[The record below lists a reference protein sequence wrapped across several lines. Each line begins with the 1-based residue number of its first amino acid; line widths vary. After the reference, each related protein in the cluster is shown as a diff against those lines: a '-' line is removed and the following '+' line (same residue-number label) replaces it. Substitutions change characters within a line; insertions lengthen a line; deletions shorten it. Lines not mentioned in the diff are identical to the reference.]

1 MNRHCCC
8 LFPYLGL
15 VGHLGRLFFYQWTH
29 VFFTIHRLIMKR
41 AASPTYFSSGDESDA
56 LLANALDEH
65 EAMLHFSDNDDDD
78 ALVQVLDQ
86 LGGALPSP
94 PLFAFH
100 FVRVGQR
107 RRWRNVVRGLT
118 YRATLH
124 QIRDARDTDN
134 IGEALTEA
142 LRIGMEQQLRLE
154 GAQPHDRVNFSIT
167 AHGFA
172 HAFQTINFTVG
183 EFLARTMRINTLLQ
197 TLADKLNSNESFEPD
212 QGFEITMAIVD
223 MPAPGRG
230 KRKRRNNPGYQ
241 SVDKFVYNKKSIIQI
256 KNKDAL
262 CCARAIVVGRAYCHK
277 DDSADAY
284 RRYKNLSNHYPIQG
298 VEARALHQQAGVPE
312 GPCGLE
318 ELQAFQQALGSNYQ
332 LYVVSA
338 SKSYMCIFKGD
349 PAPHVIGLLYK
360 DTHYETITKLPG
372 FFSRGYYCTT
382 CDKGYN
388 TEEFTHHSCQ
398 GRVCKG
404 CNRKQCPDYR
414 IGTQPT
420 TRCPRCNCLFF
431 GADCLLFHQ
440 SGTSCGKFR
449 KCPLCQ
455 SVYGVNPSKRHRCGF
470 AKCPSCEEY
479 VPIATHRCFIQPVDT
494 NPPAEGRRKKKD
506 PLQDAL
512 MVYADIEAMQ
522 LGDRSF
528 EANMLCYTT
537 SEDEE
542 IHCLRGSNCVSA
554 FIGKLE
560 ELTVPPANIQA
571 EGEDDDEDDDDDDRL
586 IFVIFHNLKGFDGN
600 FLLRVLYQQCCT
612 VETQL
617 TIGAKVLSFKYG
629 SITFKDS
636 LCFLPM
642 PLASF
647 PKTFGITE
655 LKKGY
660 FPHAFNIPA
669 NQSYVGR
676 IPDEEFYEPQE
687 MKDLEAKGEF
697 ERWHAEQEAR
707 NVAFNFQQEMENYCK
722 SDVALLRAGCEAFCA
737 QFEPIAGFNP
747 FTHSFTIA
755 GACNLFWR
763 RSLLEPDT
771 IAVRPFQGWRGARV
785 NQSKVAFQWLYFL
798 ESQIPKEGAAPDR
811 IRHARNGGEQK
822 VVAGPDSFFVDGYD
836 PVTQTVYEFHGCRWH
851 GCRSCFPRHRDIK
864 SAQNPDRTFTEMYDA
879 TLVKMQTLRNAG
891 YRVVE
896 MWECQWAKMV
906 KNPLHPAHAF
916 VKSLT
921 LPEPLVPREA
931 FFGGRTGAVSLYAII
946 DERLGELIRYL
957 DVTSLYPWV
966 NKTATYPIGHPQ
978 IITNPSH
985 LDIGRYFGLALV
997 DILPPEGLFHPVLPV
1012 RAGGKLTFPL
1022 CGTCV
1027 GEQQALPFLERTDVC
1042 SHTDAQ
1048 RALRGTWCTPE
1059 IMKAIEKGYRLL
1071 QIHEVWHFPPC
1082 QQRTGLF
1089 AEYVNTWLKIKQESA
1104 GWPGWCTD
1112 EAKKQQYL
1120 DQYKEREG
1128 IELDPQM
1135 VSKNAGR
1142 KATAKLMLN
1151 SFWGK
1156 FGERENKPQ
1165 TEAVYEPHDLY
1176 SKLTNPLLDVSQMRM
1191 CTEDLLEV
1199 VFRYKDENVTPSNKT
1214 NIFVAAF
1221 TTCWARLKLY
1231 SYLDVLGER
1240 VLYYDTDSVIYRQ
1253 LPDQPTIAV
1262 GDFLGDM
1269 TDELEG
1275 GDHIVEFVSGGAK
1288 NYGYKT
1294 QQGKVEC
1301 KVKGFKLNVRGRE
1314 SLNYE
1319 VVKRNVLA
1327 ELDDPQEERRV
1338 VPVVNPNHFK
1348 RDQASKKIGLVQQ
1361 RKQYGLVFDKRVVNP
1376 GTRTSTP
1383 YGYRRVTSDIHDLL
1397 ELLDSP

>member
-1 MNRHCCC
+1 
-8 LFPYLGL
+8 
-15 VGHLGRLFFYQWTH
+15 
-29 VFFTIHRLIMKR
+29 MKR
-41 AASPTYFSSGDESDA
+41 AASPDYFSSDDESDA
-56 LLANALDEH
+56 LLTQALDDH
-65 EAMLHFSDNDDDD
+65 ESLLQFSSDDDADD
-78 ALVQVLDQ
+78 ALVQVMEQ

-94 PLFAFH
+94 PLFAFL
-100 FVRVGQR
+100 FTRVGQR
-107 RRWRNVVRGLT
+107 RRWRNVVRGMT
-118 YRATLH
+118 FRATLE
-124 QIRDARDTDN
+124 QLRDATPSDN
-134 IGEALTEA
+134 VGEALTEA
-142 LRIGMEQQLRLE
+142 LRIGMEQQLRAE

-172 HAFQTINFTVG
+172 HAFQTINFRVG

-212 QGFEITMAIVD
+212 QGFEITMVIVD
-223 MPAPGRG
+223 MPTPGRG
-230 KRKRRNNPGYQ
+230 RHKKRNTPGQ
-241 SVDKFVYNKKSIIQI
+241 KSVQTFVHNKKTTIEI

-262 CCARAIVVGRAYCHK
+262 CCARAIVTGRAVCHK
-277 DDSADAY
+277 DESMDAF
-284 RRYKNLSNHYPIQG
+284 RRFENLKKGCPVQG
-298 VEARALHQQAGVPE
+298 REAQELHRLAGVPE
-312 GPCGLE
+312 GPCGLD
-318 ELQAFQQALGSNYQ
+318 ELQKFQQALGTQYQ

-349 PAPHVIGLLYK
+349 PAPRVIGLLK
-360 DTHYETITKLPG
+360 HEHHYDTITSFPG
-372 FFSRGYYCTT
+372 FFNRSHYCTT
-382 CDKGYN
+382 CDKGYSN
-388 TEEFTHHSCQ
+388 NDFAHHSCQ
-398 GRVCKG
+398 GRVCRACSSKE
-404 CNRKQCPDYR
+404 CPDWR
-414 IGTQPT
+414 VGTQPT
-420 TRCPRCNCLFF
+420 FRCEQCNFLFF
-431 GADCLLFHQ
+431 GPVCLLTHR
-440 SGTSCGKFR
+440 GRNECHKYK
-449 KCPLCQ
+449 KCPKCQ
-455 SVYGVNPSKRHRCGF
+455 QEYATSKRHRCGM
-470 AKCPSCEEY
+470 AKCPSCEEF
-479 VPIATHRCFIQPVDT
+479 VPLATHHCFIQPVDT
-494 NPPAEGRRKKKD
+494 NPSAEGRRKKD
-506 PLQDAL
+506 PLSSAL
-512 MVYADIEAMQ
+512 LVYADIEAMQ
-522 LGDRSF
+522 LADRAF

-537 SEDEE
+537 SEDAE
-542 IHCLRGSNCVSA
+542 IHCLRGSDCVLD
-554 FIGKLE
+554 FIHVLE
-560 ELTVPPANIQA
+560 ELTIPPADMQA
-571 EGEDDDEDDDDDDRL
+571 EGEEDDEDDDDDDRL

-600 FLLRVLYQQCCT
+600 FLLRVLYQQCREVT
-612 VETQL
+612 TQL
-617 TIGAKVLSFKYG
+617 TIGAKVLSFRSG
-629 SITFKDS
+629 SLIFKDS

-647 PKTFGITE
+647 SKTFGITE

-669 NQSYVGR
+669 NQAYVGR
-676 IPDEEFYEPQE
+676 IPDVEYYEPQE
-687 MKDLEAKGEF
+687 MKDVEAKQAF
-697 ERWHAEQEAR
+697 ERWHADQVAR
-707 NVAFNFQQEMENYCK
+707 NVEFNFQQEMKDYCK

-747 FTHSFTIA
+747 FTHAFTIA
-755 GACNLFWR
+755 GACNLYWR
-763 RSLLEPDT
+763 REQLQPDT
-771 IAVRPFQGWRGARV
+771 IAVCPFQGWRGAQV

-798 ESQIPKEGAAPDR
+798 ESQLPKEGAAPDR
-811 IRHARNGGEQK
+811 IRHARNGGEQT
-822 VVAGPDSFFVDGYD
+822 VIVGPESYFVDGYD

-864 SAQNPDRTFTEMYDA
+864 SAQNPDRTFNEMYDA

-896 MWECQWAKMV
+896 QWECQWAKEV
-906 KNPLHPAHAF
+906 NNPLHPAHAF

-931 FFGGRTGAVSLYAII
+931 FFGGRTGAVSLYAQV
-946 DERLGELIRYL
+946 DERQGEEIHYL

-966 NKTATYPIGHPQ
+966 NKTQTYPLGHPQ

-1022 CGTCV
+1022 CRTCV

-1042 SHTDAQ
+1042 SHTDAE

-1059 IMKAIEKGYRLL
+1059 ILKALDKGYRLL
-1071 QIHEVWHFPPC
+1071 QIHEVWHFPPS

-1112 EAKKQQYL
+1112 EEKKQQYL
-1120 DQYKEREG
+1120 AQYQQREG
-1128 IELDPQM
+1128 ITLDPNH
-1135 VSKNAGR
+1135 VAKNAGR

-1165 TEAVYEPHDLY
+1165 TQAVYEPHDLY
-1176 SKLTNPLLDVSQMRM
+1176 SKLTNPLLDVSLVRM

-1199 VFRYKDENVTPSNKT
+1199 VFRHQDENVTPSNKT

-1231 SYLDVLGER
+1231 HYLDILGQR
-1240 VLYYDTDSVIYRQ
+1240 VLYYDTDSVIFRQ
-1253 LPDQPTIAV
+1253 VPGQPTIAV

-1269 TDELEG
+1269 TNELEG

-1294 QQGKVEC
+1294 KQGKVEC

-1314 SLNYE
+1314 TLNYE

-1327 ELDDPQEERRV
+1327 ELDNPLEERRV

-1348 RDQASKKIGLVQQ
+1348 RDQASKKIALVQQ

-1376 GTRTSTP
+1376 ITRTSTP
-1383 YGYRRVTSDIHDLL
+1383 YGYRRVTNDINDLMA
-1397 ELLDSP
+1397 LLDSP